1 MVEPGGT
8 LPTEEELP
16 SNTADGAPST
26 PESTAA
32 INKQPPSGG
41 KLPSGKE
48 TPSGAADGATS
59 TPKPTAAITK
69 EPSQAHSLSA
79 GAIAGIAIGVIA
91 IMAISGGLL
100 FFLGTNRK
108 EVQFLRRDLHKEQ
121 RKSMRLEKKN
131 AVDDI
136 TPKSPMISYPGHHSS
151 VIPTQ

>member
-26 PESTAA
+26 PES
-32 INKQPPSGG
+32 
-41 KLPSGKE
+41 
-48 TPSGAADGATS
+48 
-59 TPKPTAAITK
+59 TAAITK